1 MPQLNF
7 SAFLSPKRLDIL
19 SFVAGAFTVTGFAPF
34 YFYPAPFLTITIIF
48 LIWNIDNTPASRSAW
63 RGYLFGLGMFGFG
76 VTWVYVSIHN
86 FGNMP
91 AALAA
96 FAVFIFISIL
106 SSYLALVGW
115 LQARYFGDDKH
126 WFSIIF
132 GLPALWVFFEWVRS
146 WLFTGF
152 PWLNLGYSQV
162 PSFMSGLAP
171 VIGVYGISFFV
182 AISASLVSL
191 VWLQPAKRKIWL
203 ASLLALWVGIVLIGK
218 INWVSEI
225 DKPVQVA
232 MIQGNI
238 SIARKWDRKYQ
249 SKITADYLRLS
260 KQHGDVDL
268 ILWPEAAIPG
278 YLDVVQQGFLQEV
291 RAHAKETNTDYI
303 LGVLERVRDKG
314 QTKFYNSAITVD
326 SEGADEGVYRK
337 QHLVPFGEFMPLK
350 PVLGWLLNY
359 LKIPMSDLSSG
370 TDRNNIL
377 KAAGHLIGIS
387 ICYEDAFGE
396 EVIQAVPA
404 ATLLVN
410 ISEDAWFGD
419 SFAPFQRLQI
429 AQMRAMEAGRP
440 MVRAANT
447 GPSAVIDHNGRITAR
462 SKAFVQTVLVAT
474 VQPMQGLTPY
484 GRFGNGP
491 VIMIAILLII
501 AGWQRTR
508 ELAGYFK

>member
-1 MPQLNF
+1 
-7 SAFLSPKRLDIL
+7 
-19 SFVAGAFTVTGFAPF
+19 
-34 YFYPAPFLTITIIF
+34 
-48 LIWNIDNTPASRSAW
+48 
-63 RGYLFGLGMFGFG
+63 
-76 VTWVYVSIHN
+76 
-86 FGNMP
+86 MP

-106 SSYLALVGW
+106 SGYLALVGW
-115 LQARYFGDDKH
+115 LQTRYFGGDKH

-171 VIGVYGISFFV
+171 VVGVYGISFFV

-191 VWLQPAKRKIWL
+191 IWLQPVKRKIWL
-203 ASLLALWVGIVLIGK
+203 SSLLALWVGIVLIGK

-232 MIQGNI
+232 MIQGNV
-238 SIARKWDRKYQ
+238 SIAKKWDRKYR
-249 SKITADYLRLS
+249 SKITADYLWLS
-260 KQHGDVDL
+260 KLHGDVDL
-268 ILWPEAAIPG
+268 IIWPEAAIPG
-278 YLDVVQQGFLQEV
+278 YLDVAEQGVLQKV
-291 RAHAKETNTDYI
+291 RAHAKETSTDYI
-303 LGVLERVRDKG
+303 IGVLERVQNQG
-314 QTKFYNSAITVD
+314 QQKFYNSAIAID
-326 SEGADEGVYRK
+326 SEGKDEGVYRK
-337 QHLVPFGEFMPLK
+337 RHLVPFGEFMPLK

-377 KAAGHLIGIS
+377 RAAGHLIGIS

-396 EVIQAVPA
+396 EVIQAVPT
-404 ATLLVN
+404 ATMLVN

-462 SKAFVQTVLVAT
+462 SEAFIQTVLVAT
-474 VQPMQGLTPY
+474 VQPMQGVTPY

-491 VIMIAILLII
+491 VIMFTILLII